1 MDYEIQK
8 VIFKNC
14 TVYNI
19 LHESNILGHVIQH
32 ENSNVLIQTDE
43 LPIIPLAESFG
54 FQGHFYLATEDGYQS
69 VNLNPTSEFKPLYE
83 FKVINLEDHLLTE
96 SEL

>member
-1 MDYEIQK
+1 MDYQIQK
-8 VIFKNC
+8 IIFKNC

-19 LHESNILGHVIQH
+19 LHESNVLGHVIQH

-54 FQGHFYLATEDGYQS
+54 FQGHFYLASENGYES
-69 VNLNPTSEFKPLYE
+69 VELNPTDEFKPLYE
-83 FKVINLEDHLLTE
+83 FKVINFEDYSLNE
-96 SEL
+96 AEL